1 VRRNLEELLQ
11 QQIDE
16 LWSDPRRRR
25 VGDERACDVDADRV
39 VKIGD
44 DAVDEVDQSRVVT
57 QRGGRRLEHQ
67 PGDPIR
73 MIECDPPR
81 NETRARVAGKDG
93 PLDPAGVEQ
102 RNHVGREVLDAVS
115 AVRLVGVAVAA
126 LGHGDGP

>member
-39 VKIGD
+39 IKIGD

-81 NETRARVAGKDG
+81 NETRAEW
-93 PLDPAGVEQ
+93 PARTARSILQASSSGTT
-102 RNHVGREVLDAVS
+102 S
-115 AVRLVGVAVAA
+115 AAKSSTR
-126 LGHGDGP
+126 